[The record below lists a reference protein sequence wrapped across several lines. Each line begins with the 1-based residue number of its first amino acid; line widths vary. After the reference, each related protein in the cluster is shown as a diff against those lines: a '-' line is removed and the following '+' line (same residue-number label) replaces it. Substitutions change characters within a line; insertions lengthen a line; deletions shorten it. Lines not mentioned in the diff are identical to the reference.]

1 MSLAAV
7 LTRAFALLQ
16 AGQVA
21 QAETTL
27 GPVMEA
33 AGASG
38 LHLLGLIRSAQGR
51 LAEAEGLLSAALKIE
66 SRNHEIWAN
75 MGNLKRKMDS
85 IDEAQSHYR
94 QALALAPRFLPAL
107 RGLTRLL
114 LEDGAFEQA
123 EVLARS
129 QLAAGDDGS
138 AFALLSQAL
147 RGQRKPAAAL
157 EVCEQAMQQG
167 VRAAPVLLE
176 HAINLEKRSQIP
188 AALRQYEALAAS
200 GLRDPALF
208 INWAS
213 AEAARDDPE
222 TAAARL
228 RDGLAHAP
236 LDVGLHHALVH
247 ACAALGQ
254 PNPEGELLEALA
266 RQPGQYALLRLAA
279 TLLRQLERPERADP
293 CFAAAKAA
301 APQDGWIDL
310 AWAEHLD
317 ETGDPQQA
325 IQLLVRAQASI
336 APTRHSLAVIAHAH
350 LRTGSFETALR
361 ASEQLLRL
369 CSHDQLGLAYAMT
382 ARRMLGM
389 GQDSSALVRIYELPA
404 PSGFDSLEDFNAALS
419 KRLNAMHET
428 ASIPLGQSV
437 RSGSQTAK
445 SLLESEDPVIL
456 GFFEALAAPL
466 QAYEAEMGA
475 MGCSELAQRRTGRRR
490 ISGCWS
496 IRLRPGGWH
505 VNHVHPQGWVS
516 SAYYVQTP
524 DAPAREGWLKFG
536 EPRYP
541 IPGCGPD
548 HWVQPQPGRLIL
560 FPSFLWH
567 GVESFSRGGAR
578 LTIAFD
584 AVPA

>member
-1 MSLAAV
+1 MSLVSA
-7 LTRAFALLQ
+7 LKRAFALLQ

-21 QAETTL
+21 QAEAML
-27 GPVMEA
+27 GPVFQA

-51 LAEAEGLLSAALKIE
+51 LVEAEALLGGALKSE
-66 SRNHEIWAN
+66 PRNHEIWAN
-75 MGNLKRKMDS
+75 LGNLKRKMDS
-85 IDEAQSHYR
+85 IDAAQSHYR
-94 QALALAPRFLPAL
+94 KALALAPRFLPAL

-114 LEDGAFEQA
+114 LEEGAFEQA
-123 EVLARS
+123 EALARS

-147 RGQRKPAAAL
+147 RGQRKFAAAQD
-157 EVCEQAMQQG
+157 VCERAMRQG
-167 VRAAPVLLE
+167 MHSAAVLLE
-176 HAINLEKRSQIP
+176 NAINLEKQDQIP
-188 AALRQYEALAAS
+188 AALRQYEALAGG

-213 AEAARDDPE
+213 AESARGDPDA
-222 TAAARL
+222 AAARL
-228 RDGLAHAP
+228 RDGLAYAP
-236 LDVGLHHALVH
+236 CDVGLHHALVH
-247 ACAALGQ
+247 AHAARGQ
-254 PNPEGELLEALA
+254 PDPERELLEALA

-279 TLLRQLERPERADP
+279 TLLRQLEKPELAAP
-293 CFAAAKAA
+293 CFVAAKAA

-325 IQLLVRAQASI
+325 IQLLARAQASI
-336 APTRHSLAVIAHAH
+336 APTRHSLAVVAHAH
-350 LRTGSFETALR
+350 LRTGGYETALR
-361 ASEQLLRL
+361 ACEHLLRL
-369 CSHDQLGLAYAMT
+369 SPHDQLGLAYAMT
-382 ARRMLGM
+382 ARRMLAM
-389 GQDSSALVRIYELPA
+389 GQDSRRLVRIYELQSP
-404 PSGFDSLEDFNAALS
+404 PGFESLADFNLALGKS
-419 KRLNAMHET
+419 LNALHET

-437 RSGSQTAK
+437 RTGSQTTR
-445 SLLESEDPVIL
+445 SLLESADPVIL
-456 GFFEALAAPL
+456 AFIEALAAPL
-466 QAYEAEMGA
+466 RAYEAEMGDMQCA
-475 MGCSELAQRRTGRRR
+475 ELAQRRTGRRR
-490 ISGCWS
+490 LSGCWS

-505 VNHVHPQGWVS
+505 VNHVHPQGWIS

-524 DAPAREGWLKFG
+524 DAPARGGWLKFG

-548 HWVQPQPGRLIL
+548 HWIQPQPGRLIL

-567 GVESFSRGGAR
+567 GVEGFSGGGAR

-584 AVPA
+584 VVPA